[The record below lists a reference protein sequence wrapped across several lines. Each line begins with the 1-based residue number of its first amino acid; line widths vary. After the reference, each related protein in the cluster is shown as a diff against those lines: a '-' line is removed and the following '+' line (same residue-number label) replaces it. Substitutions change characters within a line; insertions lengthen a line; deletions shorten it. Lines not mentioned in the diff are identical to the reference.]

1 MNTPERA
8 ASSYPIGFCFGVLV
22 ALGFAVVIHLL
33 PPDLFVT
40 SALLA
45 GMFAVGAVL
54 APPTVLVV
62 WAIARWRS
70 TDPTIT
76 LLAAGTGAITFDGL
90 GIGFFPALYGQTG
103 AALAGA
109 AAMLLF
115 AFATLAMAGFVMTTR
130 TDTAVRGQVNSR

>member
-1 MNTPERA
+1 MKTTAR
-8 ASSYPIGFCFGVLV
+8 SSQSYPTGFVFGVLV
-22 ALGFAVVIHLL
+22 AAGFAVVIHFL
-33 PPDLFVT
+33 PAELFVNKP
-40 SALLA
+40 LLA
-45 GMFAVGAVL
+45 GMFVVGAVL
-54 APPTVLVV
+54 APPTVLIAWTV
-62 WAIARWRS
+62 ARWRS

-115 AFATLAMAGFVMTTR
+115 AFASLAVAGYAMTLRTAQTT
-130 TDTAVRGQVNSR
+130 TLTPG